1 MKRRALVQAVL
12 AAPVA
17 MTLAGAPAVHAQA
30 YPARPVTVVVPF
42 ATGSASDVFTRVVLD
57 HMASRGTFRFVVE
70 NKPAAGGNVG
80 TQQVAKATPDGYTLV
95 MSSSGPLA
103 ANRVLVKN
111 LGYDPEKDFDPI
123 ALFAVVPNVI
133 VVSTKL
139 PVKTLPELISYAKSK
154 PNALNYGSVGIGSSQ
169 HIAGAFFEQLTGTQM
184 THVPYRVT
192 SQMVTDMISG
202 QVQLGF
208 QLLPNVKGMID
219 GGQVRPIAVA
229 SSRRL
234 AALPEVPTAREAGLA
249 GYESAAWFAFLAPKG
264 TPRAAIDRFHAE
276 LSASMADPAVRTRL
290 SDLGAEPTV
299 SKPDDL
305 ARLIVSDTA
314 KLRDIITKGGIT
326 LDQQ

>member
-1 MKRRALVQAVL
+1 MNRRLLMQAALCTATAL
-12 AAPVA
+12 GAAS
-17 MTLAGAPAVHAQA
+17 VHAQT
-30 YPARPVTVVVPF
+30 YPSRPVTVVVPF

-57 HMASRGTFRFVVE
+57 NMASRGTFRFVVD

-103 ANRVLVKN
+103 ANKILVKN

-139 PVKTLPELISYAKSK
+139 PIKSLQELVAYAKSK

-169 HIAGAFFEQLTGTQM
+169 HIAGAYFEQITATQM
-184 THVPYRVT
+184 VHVPYRVT

-208 QLLPNVKGMID
+208 QLLPNVRSMID
-219 GGQVRPIAVA
+219 GGQMRPLAVA
-229 SSRRL
+229 SNRRL
-234 AALPEVPTAREAGLA
+234 TALPDVPTAQEAGVA
-249 GYESAAWFAFLAPKG
+249 GYESAAWFAFLAPRG

-276 LSASMADPAVRTRL
+276 LSITMADPAVRTRL
-290 SDLGAEPTV
+290 SELGAIATINKPEELGRHV
-299 SKPDDL
+299 S
-305 ARLIVSDTA
+305 AEIA
-314 KLRDIITKGGIT
+314 KLRDIITKANIT
-326 LDQQ
+326 LDGQ

>member
-1 MKRRALVQAVL
+1 MNRRSLMQVALCAVATVG
-12 AAPVA
+12 AAS
-17 MTLAGAPAVHAQA
+17 VHAQA
-30 YPARPVTVVVPF
+30 YPSRPVTVVVPF

-57 HMASRGTFRFVVE
+57 NMASRGTFRFVVD

-103 ANRVLVKN
+103 ANKILVKN

-123 ALFAVVPNVI
+123 ALFAVVPNVV

-139 PVKTLPELISYAKSK
+139 PIKSLQELVAYAKSK

-169 HIAGAFFEQLTGTQM
+169 HIAGAYFEQITATQM
-184 THVPYRVT
+184 VHVPYRVT

-219 GGQVRPIAVA
+219 GGQMRPLAVA

-234 AALPEVPTAREAGLA
+234 TALPDVPTAQEAGVA
-249 GYESAAWFAFLAPKG
+249 GYESAAWFAFLAPRG

-276 LSASMADPAVRTRL
+276 LAITMADPAVRTRL
-290 SDLGAEPTV
+290 SELGAIATIN
-299 SKPDDL
+299 KPEEL
-305 ARLIVSDTA
+305 GRHISSEIT
-314 KLRDIITKGGIT
+314 KLREIITKAGIT
-326 LDQQ
+326 LDGQ

>member
-1 MKRRALVQAVL
+1 MNRRALMQTAL
-12 AAPVA
+12 ALFALVGSG
-17 MTLAGAPAVHAQA
+17 LAQAQA
-30 YPARPVTVVVPF
+30 YPSRPVTVVVPF

-57 HMASRGTFRFVVE
+57 HMAGRGTFRFVVE

-95 MSSSGPLA
+95 MTSSGPLA
-103 ANRVLVKN
+103 ANRILVKN

-139 PVKTLPELISYAKSK
+139 PAKTLPELISYAKSK

-169 HIAGAFFEQLTGTQM
+169 HIAGAFFEQVTGTQM

-202 QVQLGF
+202 QVQVGF

-219 GGQVRPIAVA
+219 GGQMRPIAVA
-229 SSRRL
+229 AGRRL
-234 AALPEVPTAREAGLA
+234 AALPNVPTAAEAGLA

-264 TPRAAIDRFHAE
+264 TPRPAIDRFHAE
-276 LSASMADPAVRTRL
+276 LTLSMNDPAVRSRL

-299 SKPDDL
+299 SKPEEL
-305 ARLIVSDTA
+305 ARLIVTDTA
-314 KLRDIITKGGIT
+314 KLREIITKGGIT

>member
-1 MKRRALVQAVL
+1 MKRRALMQAAL
-12 AAPVA
+12 AAVTFAVA
-17 MTLAGAPAVHAQA
+17 TASQAQA

-133 VVSTKL
+133 VASTKL
-139 PVKTLPELISYAKSK
+139 PVKTLPELIAYAKSK

-169 HIAGAFFEQLTGTQM
+169 HIAGAYFEQLTGTQM

-234 AALPEVPTAREAGLA
+234 AALPNVPTAKEAGLS

-264 TPRAAIDRFHAE
+264 TPRAAIDKFHAE
-276 LSASMADPAVRTRL
+276 LSASMADPAVRSRL

-299 SKPDDL
+299 SKPEDL

-314 KLRDIITKGGIT
+314 KLREIITKGGIT

>member
-1 MKRRALVQAVL
+1 MNRRSLMQAALC
-12 AAPVA
+12 AATA
-17 MTLAGAPAVHAQA
+17 LGAASAHAQA
-30 YPARPVTVVVPF
+30 YPSRPVSVVVPF

-57 HMASRGTFRFVVE
+57 HMASRGTFRFVVD

-103 ANRVLVKN
+103 ANKILVKN

-133 VVSTKL
+133 VVTTKL
-139 PVKTLPELISYAKSK
+139 PIKSLQELVAYAKSK

-169 HIAGAFFEQLTGTQM
+169 HIAGAFFEQITSTQM
-184 THVPYRVT
+184 VHVPYRVT

-219 GGQVRPIAVA
+219 GGQMRPLAVA

-234 AALPEVPTAREAGLA
+234 TALPDVPTAQEAGVA
-249 GYESAAWFAFLAPKG
+249 GYESAAWFAFLAPRG

-276 LSASMADPAVRTRL
+276 LAITMADPAVRTRL
-290 SDLGAEPTV
+290 SELGAIATIN
-299 SKPDDL
+299 KPEEL
-305 ARLIVSDTA
+305 GRHISSEIA
-314 KLRDIITKGGIT
+314 KLREIITKAGIT
-326 LDQQ
+326 LDGQ

>member
-1 MKRRALVQAVL
+1 MNRRALMQAALTV
-12 AAPVA
+12 AA
-17 MTLAGAPAVHAQA
+17 LGATSGAQAQA

-103 ANRVLVKN
+103 ANRILVKN

-133 VVSTKL
+133 VASTKL
-139 PVKTLPELISYAKSK
+139 PVKTLPELIAYAKSK

-169 HIAGAFFEQLTGTQM
+169 HIAGAYFEQLTGTQM

-229 SSRRL
+229 SSKRL
-234 AALPEVPTAREAGLA
+234 AALPNVPTAKEAGLA

-264 TPRAAIDRFHAE
+264 TPRAVIDKFHAE
-276 LSASMADPAVRTRL
+276 LSVSMADPAVRTRL

-299 SKPDDL
+299 SKPEDL

-314 KLRDIITKGGIT
+314 KLREIITKGGIT

>member
-1 MKRRALVQAVL
+1 MKRRALMQAAL
-12 AAPVA
+12 AAV
-17 MTLAGAPAVHAQA
+17 TVAGATASRAQA

-103 ANRVLVKN
+103 ANRILVKN

-133 VVSTKL
+133 VASTKL
-139 PVKTLPELISYAKSK
+139 PVKTLPELIAYAKSK

-169 HIAGAFFEQLTGTQM
+169 HIAGAYFEQLTGTQM

-229 SSRRL
+229 SGKRL
-234 AALPEVPTAREAGLA
+234 AALPNVPTAKEAGLS

-264 TPRAAIDRFHAE
+264 TPRAAIDKFHAE
-276 LSASMADPAVRTRL
+276 LSASMADATVRARL

-299 SKPDDL
+299 SKPEDL

-314 KLRDIITKGGIT
+314 KLREIITKAGIT

>member
-1 MKRRALVQAVL
+1 MKRRALMQAAL
-12 AAPVA
+12 AAV
-17 MTLAGAPAVHAQA
+17 TVAGATASHAQA

-103 ANRVLVKN
+103 ANRILVKN

-133 VVSTKL
+133 VASTKL
-139 PVKTLPELISYAKSK
+139 PVKTLPELIAYAKSK

-169 HIAGAFFEQLTGTQM
+169 HIAGAYFEQLTGTQM

-229 SSRRL
+229 SGKRL
-234 AALPEVPTAREAGLA
+234 AALPNVPTAKEAGLS

-264 TPRAAIDRFHAE
+264 TPRAAIDKFHAE
-276 LSASMADPAVRTRL
+276 LSASMADATVRARL

-299 SKPDDL
+299 SKPEDL

-314 KLRDIITKGGIT
+314 KLREIITKGGIT

>member
-1 MKRRALVQAVL
+1 
-12 AAPVA
+12 
-17 MTLAGAPAVHAQA
+17 
-30 YPARPVTVVVPF
+30 
-42 ATGSASDVFTRVVLD
+42 
-57 HMASRGTFRFVVE
+57 MASRGTFRFVVD

-103 ANRVLVKN
+103 ANKILVKN

-139 PVKTLPELISYAKSK
+139 PIKSLQELVAYAKSK

-169 HIAGAFFEQLTGTQM
+169 HIAGAYFEQITATQM
-184 THVPYRVT
+184 VHVPYRVT

-208 QLLPNVKGMID
+208 QLLPNVRSMID
-219 GGQVRPIAVA
+219 GGQMRPLAVA
-229 SSRRL
+229 SNRRL
-234 AALPEVPTAREAGLA
+234 TALPDVPTAQEAGVA
-249 GYESAAWFAFLAPKG
+249 GYESAAWFAFLAPRG

-276 LSASMADPAVRTRL
+276 LAITMADPAVRTRL
-290 SDLGAEPTV
+290 SELGAIATIN
-299 SKPDDL
+299 KPEEL
-305 ARLIVSDTA
+305 GRHISSEIT
-314 KLRDIITKGGIT
+314 KLREIITKAGIT
-326 LDQQ
+326 LDGQ

>member
-1 MKRRALVQAVL
+1 MNRRALMQAAIAL
-12 AAPVA
+12 AALSA
-17 MTLAGAPAVHAQA
+17 TTATQAQG
-30 YPARPVTVVVPF
+30 YPTRPVTVVVPF

-57 HMASRGTFRFVVE
+57 HITTRGAFRFVVD

-80 TQQVAKATPDGYTLV
+80 TQQVAKARPDGYTLV
-95 MSSSGPLA
+95 MTSSGPLA
-103 ANRVLVKN
+103 ANRILVKN
-111 LGYDPEKDFDPI
+111 LGYDPEKDFEPI

-139 PVKTLPELISYAKSK
+139 PVKTLADLISYAKSK
-154 PNALNYGSVGIGSSQ
+154 PNELNYGSVGIGSSQ
-169 HIAGAFFEQLTGTQM
+169 HIAGVYFEQLTGTRM

-219 GGQVRPIAVA
+219 GGHMRPIAVA
-229 SSRRL
+229 AAKRL
-234 AALPEVPTAREAGLA
+234 SALPDVPTAAEAGLP

-264 TPRAAIDRFHAE
+264 TPRAAIDKFHAE
-276 LSASMADPAVRTRL
+276 LTLSMNDPAVRSRL
-290 SDLGAEPTV
+290 SELGAEPTI
-299 SKPDDL
+299 STPEEL
-305 ARLIVSDTA
+305 GRLIASETA
-314 KLRDIITKGGIT
+314 KLREIITKAGIT